1 MRFDTRSGN
10 GVIIPPVKIFLLCLA
25 CSCFITALSSCTTLQ
40 NRRDMYY
47 GYEEVNG
54 PYTRMLKEGIPDPE
68 RPDVTT
74 ITVTSDFKSVR

>member
-1 MRFDTRSGN
+1 MRFDTRRQN
-10 GVIIPPVKIFLLCLA
+10 GVMILIVKIFLLCLG
-25 CSCFITALSSCTTLQ
+25 CSCFVTALSSCTTLQ

-68 RPDVTT
+68 NPNVTE
-74 ITVTSDFKSVR
+74 IVVTSDYKSVR

>member
-1 MRFDTRSGN
+1 
-10 GVIIPPVKIFLLCLA
+10 
-25 CSCFITALSSCTTLQ
+25 
-40 NRRDMYY
+40 MYY